1 MLGLFL
7 DAMNLIF
14 IGYFLGIAVMLFRIN
29 LSERKERGMT
39 TRQALK
45 DMMKDLFYI
54 QRIGGKDE

>member
-7 DAMNLIF
+7 DTMNLIF

-29 LSERKERGMT
+29 LSERKKRGMT